1 MLALSPLNIKK
12 TMSRIDNHAIIV
24 ACLDDRR
31 VAPRGFCGKAVLE
44 CNKARSLS
52 SGQLT
57 SVLGIRSFMKS
68 QLHFHPID
76 VESLREAVRQN
87 VEQALTEDLADG
99 DISASLIDEHT
110 LAFAQVITRESGIFC
125 GAPWVNETLKQL
137 DETMRIKW
145 QVADGDKVS
154 PNQEL
159 FQLRGKARSLLSAE
173 RTMLNFVQLLS
184 GTATRTA
191 RYVRLIADTQTQLL
205 DTRKTVPGLRLA
217 QKYAVKCGGG
227 SNHRTGLSDAFL
239 LKENHIL
246 AAGSIGAAVKAAKT
260 SAPNKPVEIEVESL
274 AELQQAMEAGADIAL
289 IDNFSVTDSK
299 AAVAMTRG
307 NMVLEASGGIT
318 QESIAAIAATGV
330 DYISCGDLT
339 KSVEPMDL
347 SMRFLVDELSA

>member
-1 MLALSPLNIKK
+1 
-12 TMSRIDNHAIIV
+12 
-24 ACLDDRR
+24 
-31 VAPRGFCGKAVLE
+31 
-44 CNKARSLS
+44 
-52 SGQLT
+52 
-57 SVLGIRSFMKS
+57 MKS

-76 VESLREAVRQN
+76 AESLREAVRQN
-87 VEQALTEDLADG
+87 VEQALTEDRADG
-99 DISASLIDEHT
+99 DISAGLIDEQT

-125 GAPWVNETLKQL
+125 GAPWVDETLKQL
-137 DETMRIKW
+137 DETMHIKW

-191 RYVRLIADTQTQLL
+191 RYVGLIADTQTQLL

-227 SNHRTGLSDAFL
+227 SNHRTGLYDAFL

>member
-1 MLALSPLNIKK
+1 
-12 TMSRIDNHAIIV
+12 
-24 ACLDDRR
+24 
-31 VAPRGFCGKAVLE
+31 
-44 CNKARSLS
+44 
-52 SGQLT
+52 
-57 SVLGIRSFMKS
+57 MKS

-76 VESLREAVRQN
+76 VELLREAVRQN

-99 DISASLIDEHT
+99 DISAGLIDEHT

-137 DETMRIKW
+137 DETMHIKW
-145 QVADGDKVS
+145 QVADGDTVL

-191 RYVRLIADTQTQLL
+191 RYVGLIADTQSQLL

-227 SNHRTGLSDAFL
+227 SNHRTGLYDAFL

-246 AAGSIGAAVKAAKT
+246 AAGSIGAAVKAAKA
-260 SAPNKPVEIEVESL
+260 SAPSTPVEIEVESL

-347 SMRFLVDELSA
+347 SMRFLVEDSKAGDQT

>member
-1 MLALSPLNIKK
+1 
-12 TMSRIDNHAIIV
+12 
-24 ACLDDRR
+24 
-31 VAPRGFCGKAVLE
+31 
-44 CNKARSLS
+44 
-52 SGQLT
+52 
-57 SVLGIRSFMKS
+57 MKS

-76 VESLREAVRQN
+76 VELLREAVRRN

-99 DISASLIDEHT
+99 DISAGLIDEHT

-137 DETMRIKW
+137 DETMHIKW
-145 QVADGDKVS
+145 QVADGDTVL

-191 RYVRLIADTQTQLL
+191 KYVELIADTQSQLL

-227 SNHRTGLSDAFL
+227 SNHRTGLYDAFL

-246 AAGSIGAAVKAAKT
+246 AAGSIGAAVKAAKA
-260 SAPNKPVEIEVESL
+260 SAPSKPVEIEVESL

-347 SMRFLVDELSA
+347 SMRFLVDESSA

>member
-1 MLALSPLNIKK
+1 
-12 TMSRIDNHAIIV
+12 
-24 ACLDDRR
+24 
-31 VAPRGFCGKAVLE
+31 
-44 CNKARSLS
+44 
-52 SGQLT
+52 
-57 SVLGIRSFMKS
+57 MKS

-76 VESLREAVRQN
+76 VELLREAVRRN

-99 DISASLIDEHT
+99 DISAGLIDEHT

-137 DETMRIKW
+137 DETMHIKW
-145 QVADGDKVS
+145 QVADGDTVL

-191 RYVRLIADTQTQLL
+191 RYVGLIADTQSQLL

-227 SNHRTGLSDAFL
+227 SNHRTGLYDAFL

-246 AAGSIGAAVKAAKT
+246 AAGSIGAAVKAAKA
-260 SAPNKPVEIEVESL
+260 SAPSKPVEIEVESL
-274 AELQQAMEAGADIAL
+274 AELQQAMEAGADLAL
-289 IDNFSVTDSK
+289 IDNFSVTDIK

-307 NMVLEASGGIT
+307 NLVLEASGGIT
-318 QESIAAIAATGV
+318 HESVAAIAATGV

-347 SMRFLVDELSA
+347 SMRFLVEDSKAGDQT

>member
-1 MLALSPLNIKK
+1 
-12 TMSRIDNHAIIV
+12 
-24 ACLDDRR
+24 
-31 VAPRGFCGKAVLE
+31 
-44 CNKARSLS
+44 
-52 SGQLT
+52 
-57 SVLGIRSFMKS
+57 MKS

-76 VESLREAVRQN
+76 AESLREAVRQN
-87 VEQALTEDLADG
+87 VEQALTEDRADG
-99 DISASLIDEHT
+99 DISAGLIDEQT

-125 GAPWVNETLKQL
+125 GAPWVDETLKQL
-137 DETMRIKW
+137 DETMHIKW

-191 RYVRLIADTQTQLL
+191 RYVGLIADTQSQLL
-205 DTRKTVPGLRLA
+205 DTRKTIPGLRLA

-227 SNHRTGLSDAFL
+227 SNHRTGLYDAFL

-246 AAGSIGAAVKAAKT
+246 AAGSIGAAVKAAKA

-347 SMRFLVDELSA
+347 SMRFLVDESSA

>member
-1 MLALSPLNIKK
+1 
-12 TMSRIDNHAIIV
+12 
-24 ACLDDRR
+24 
-31 VAPRGFCGKAVLE
+31 
-44 CNKARSLS
+44 
-52 SGQLT
+52 
-57 SVLGIRSFMKS
+57 MKS

-76 VESLREAVRQN
+76 VELLREAVRQN
-87 VEQALTEDLADG
+87 VEQALNEDLADG
-99 DISASLIDEHT
+99 DISAGLIDEHT

-137 DETMRIKW
+137 DETMHIKW
-145 QVADGDKVS
+145 QVADGDTVL

-191 RYVRLIADTQTQLL
+191 KYVELIADTQSQLL

-227 SNHRTGLSDAFL
+227 SNHRTGLYDAFL

-246 AAGSIGAAVKAAKT
+246 AAGSIGAAVKAAKA
-260 SAPNKPVEIEVESL
+260 SAPSTPVEIEVESL

-347 SMRFLVDELSA
+347 SMRFLVDESSA

>member
-1 MLALSPLNIKK
+1 
-12 TMSRIDNHAIIV
+12 
-24 ACLDDRR
+24 
-31 VAPRGFCGKAVLE
+31 
-44 CNKARSLS
+44 
-52 SGQLT
+52 
-57 SVLGIRSFMKS
+57 MKS

-76 VESLREAVRQN
+76 AESLREAVRQN
-87 VEQALTEDLADG
+87 VEQALTEDRADG
-99 DISASLIDEHT
+99 DISAGLIDEQT
-110 LAFAQVITRESGIFC
+110 LACAQVITRESGIFC
-125 GAPWVNETLKQL
+125 GAPWVDETLKQL
-137 DETMRIKW
+137 DETMHIKW
-145 QVADGDKVS
+145 QVADGDKVL

-227 SNHRTGLSDAFL
+227 SNHRTGLYDAFL

-246 AAGSIGAAVKAAKT
+246 AAGSIGAAVKAAKA
-260 SAPNKPVEIEVESL
+260 SAPDKPVEIEVESL

-347 SMRFLVDELSA
+347 SMRFLVDESSA

>member
-1 MLALSPLNIKK
+1 
-12 TMSRIDNHAIIV
+12 
-24 ACLDDRR
+24 
-31 VAPRGFCGKAVLE
+31 
-44 CNKARSLS
+44 
-52 SGQLT
+52 
-57 SVLGIRSFMKS
+57 MKS

-76 VESLREAVRQN
+76 AESLREAVRQN
-87 VEQALTEDLADG
+87 VEQALTEDRADG
-99 DISASLIDEHT
+99 DISAGLIDEQT
-110 LAFAQVITRESGIFC
+110 RACAQVITRESGIFC
-125 GAPWVNETLKQL
+125 GAPWVDETLKQL
-137 DETMRIKW
+137 DETMHIKW

-191 RYVRLIADTQTQLL
+191 RYVGLIADTQSQLL

-227 SNHRTGLSDAFL
+227 SNHRTGLYDAFL

-246 AAGSIGAAVKAAKT
+246 AAGSIGAAVKAAKA

-347 SMRFLVDELSA
+347 SMRFLVDESSA

>member
-1 MLALSPLNIKK
+1 
-12 TMSRIDNHAIIV
+12 
-24 ACLDDRR
+24 
-31 VAPRGFCGKAVLE
+31 
-44 CNKARSLS
+44 
-52 SGQLT
+52 
-57 SVLGIRSFMKS
+57 MKS

-76 VESLREAVRQN
+76 AESLRDAVRQS

-99 DISASLIDEHT
+99 DISAGLIDEQT

-125 GAPWVNETLKQL
+125 GAPWVDETLKQL
-137 DETMRIKW
+137 DETMHIKW

-191 RYVRLIADTQTQLL
+191 RYVGLIADTQSQLL

-227 SNHRTGLSDAFL
+227 SNHRTGLYDAFL

-347 SMRFLVDELSA
+347 SMRFLVDESSA

>member
-1 MLALSPLNIKK
+1 
-12 TMSRIDNHAIIV
+12 
-24 ACLDDRR
+24 
-31 VAPRGFCGKAVLE
+31 
-44 CNKARSLS
+44 
-52 SGQLT
+52 
-57 SVLGIRSFMKS
+57 MKS

-76 VESLREAVRQN
+76 VELLREAVRQN

-99 DISASLIDEHT
+99 DISAGLIDEHT

-137 DETMRIKW
+137 DETMHIKW
-145 QVADGDKVS
+145 QVADGDTVL

-191 RYVRLIADTQTQLL
+191 RYVGLIADTQSQLL

-227 SNHRTGLSDAFL
+227 SNHRTGLYDAFL

-347 SMRFLVDELSA
+347 SMRFLVDESST

>member
-1 MLALSPLNIKK
+1 
-12 TMSRIDNHAIIV
+12 
-24 ACLDDRR
+24 
-31 VAPRGFCGKAVLE
+31 
-44 CNKARSLS
+44 
-52 SGQLT
+52 
-57 SVLGIRSFMKS
+57 MKS

-76 VESLREAVRQN
+76 AESLREAVRQN
-87 VEQALTEDLADG
+87 VEQALTEDRADG
-99 DISASLIDEHT
+99 DISAGLIDEQT

-125 GAPWVNETLKQL
+125 GAPWVDETLKQL
-137 DETMRIKW
+137 DETMHIKW

-191 RYVRLIADTQTQLL
+191 RYVGLIADTQSQLL

-227 SNHRTGLSDAFL
+227 SNHRTGLYDAFL

-274 AELQQAMEAGADIAL
+274 AELRQAMEAGADIAL

-347 SMRFLVDELSA
+347 SMRFLVDESSA

>member
-1 MLALSPLNIKK
+1 
-12 TMSRIDNHAIIV
+12 
-24 ACLDDRR
+24 
-31 VAPRGFCGKAVLE
+31 
-44 CNKARSLS
+44 
-52 SGQLT
+52 
-57 SVLGIRSFMKS
+57 MKS

-76 VESLREAVRQN
+76 VELLREAVRQN

-99 DISASLIDEHT
+99 DISAGLIDEYT
-110 LAFAQVITRESGIFC
+110 LAFAQVITRDSGIFC

-137 DETMRIKW
+137 DGTMQIKW
-145 QVADGDKVS
+145 QVADGDTVS

-191 RYVRLIADTQTQLL
+191 RYVGLIADTQSRLL

-227 SNHRTGLSDAFL
+227 SNHRTGLYDAFL

-246 AAGSIGAAVKAAKT
+246 AAGSIGAAVKAAKA
-260 SAPNKPVEIEVESL
+260 SAPSKPVEIEVESL

-347 SMRFLVDELSA
+347 SMRFLVDESSA

>member
-1 MLALSPLNIKK
+1 
-12 TMSRIDNHAIIV
+12 
-24 ACLDDRR
+24 
-31 VAPRGFCGKAVLE
+31 
-44 CNKARSLS
+44 
-52 SGQLT
+52 
-57 SVLGIRSFMKS
+57 MKS
-68 QLHFHPID
+68 RLHFHPID
-76 VESLREAVRQN
+76 AESLRDAVRQN

-99 DISASLIDEHT
+99 DISAGLIDEQT
-110 LAFAQVITRESGIFC
+110 LACAQVITRESGIFC
-125 GAPWVNETLKQL
+125 GAPWVDETLKQL
-137 DETMRIKW
+137 DETMHIKW
-145 QVADGDKVS
+145 QVADGDKVL

-191 RYVRLIADTQTQLL
+191 RYVGLIADTQSQLL

-227 SNHRTGLSDAFL
+227 SNHRTGLYDAFL

-347 SMRFLVDELSA
+347 SMRFLVDESSA

>member
-1 MLALSPLNIKK
+1 
-12 TMSRIDNHAIIV
+12 
-24 ACLDDRR
+24 
-31 VAPRGFCGKAVLE
+31 
-44 CNKARSLS
+44 
-52 SGQLT
+52 
-57 SVLGIRSFMKS
+57 MKS

-76 VESLREAVRQN
+76 VELLREAVRKN

-99 DISASLIDEHT
+99 DISAGLIDEHT
-110 LAFAQVITRESGIFC
+110 LAFAKVITRESGIFC

-137 DETMRIKW
+137 DETMHIKW
-145 QVADGDKVS
+145 QVADGDTVL

-191 RYVRLIADTQTQLL
+191 RYVGLIADTQSQLL

-227 SNHRTGLSDAFL
+227 SNHRTGLYDAFL

-246 AAGSIGAAVKAAKT
+246 AAGGIGAAVKAAKA
-260 SAPNKPVEIEVESL
+260 SAPSTPVEIEVESL

-347 SMRFLVDELSA
+347 SMRFLVDESSA

>member
-1 MLALSPLNIKK
+1 
-12 TMSRIDNHAIIV
+12 
-24 ACLDDRR
+24 
-31 VAPRGFCGKAVLE
+31 
-44 CNKARSLS
+44 
-52 SGQLT
+52 
-57 SVLGIRSFMKS
+57 MKS

-76 VESLREAVRQN
+76 VELLGEAVRRN

-99 DISASLIDEHT
+99 DISAGLIDEHT

-137 DETMRIKW
+137 DGTMQIKW
-145 QVADGDKVS
+145 QVADGDTVL

-191 RYVRLIADTQTQLL
+191 RYVGLIADTQSQLL

-227 SNHRTGLSDAFL
+227 SNHRTGLYDAFL

-246 AAGSIGAAVKAAKT
+246 AAGSIGAAVKAAKA
-260 SAPNKPVEIEVESL
+260 SAPSKPVEIEVESL
-274 AELQQAMEAGADIAL
+274 AELQQAMEAGADLAL
-289 IDNFSVTDSK
+289 IDNFSVTDIK

-307 NMVLEASGGIT
+307 NLVLEASGGIT
-318 QESIAAIAATGV
+318 HESVAAIAATGV

-347 SMRFLVDELSA
+347 SMRFLVEDSKAGDQT